1 MGNGCR
7 KILDGQRVLRRERG
21 RALEVPVRRMGRFR
35 LRGRRGGRRNLRPR
49 PTTGSGGWGEGA
61 VEGEEEAGETEDQ
74 GYTSAGS
81 GDKAGGGTCPQRR
94 ESGG

>member
-1 MGNGCR
+1 M
-7 KILDGQRVLRRERG
+7 DGQRVLRRERG
-21 RALEVPVRRMGRFR
+21 RALQVQVRRMGRFR
-35 LRGRRGGRRNLRPR
+35 LRGRRGGRCNLRPT
-49 PTTGSGGWGEGA
+49 TTGSGGRGQGA
-61 VEGEEEAGETEDQ
+61 VEGWEEAGETEDQ